1 LRRNGRGQGVGV
13 QNLRAAVAL
22 QHLVARVKE
31 GDGGKSAWLC
41 DSPAAADLSVSLGND
56 RLMNVGTM
64 L

>member
-1 LRRNGRGQGVGV
+1 VGV
-13 QNLRAAVAL
+13 QNLRATVAL